1 MSLHAT
7 AKRDSQ
13 IDCQRIQAQI
23 ETRTHASVESLTVTT
38 VNDQVVLAGFASSFY
53 IKQLATQATLEV
65 EPEISFVNDIQV
77 REFPR

>member
-7 AKRDSQ
+7 AKRDS
-13 IDCQRIQAQI
+13 
-23 ETRTHASVESLTVTT
+23 HASVESLTVTT